1 MLILVLCPQCFEP
14 FSLKSRE
21 NLSPSHNTQ
30 HVWLASQI
38 IDTHAN
44 TTDNRANNAV
54 LFASLINRNIEGPSC
69 NLLSLDGN
77 VGSVKKLL
85 DFLGNHKFHS
95 GMFGDYETISV

>member
-1 MLILVLCPQCFEP
+1 M
-14 FSLKSRE
+14 
-21 NLSPSHNTQ
+21 SPSHNIQ

-44 TTDNRANNAV
+44 TTENRANQAV

-95 GMFGDYETISV
+95 GMFGDYETMYEKSYLRRQRKEKKSNNKVKERD

>member
-1 MLILVLCPQCFEP
+1 MQTRQTTE
-14 FSLKSRE
+14 
-21 NLSPSHNTQ
+21 
-30 HVWLASQI
+30 
-38 IDTHAN
+38 HAN
-44 TTDNRANNAV
+44 HAV
-54 LFASLINRNIEGPSC
+54 LFASLINRNTEGPVC

>member
-1 MLILVLCPQCFEP
+1 MQTRQTTE
-14 FSLKSRE
+14 
-21 NLSPSHNTQ
+21 
-30 HVWLASQI
+30 
-38 IDTHAN
+38 HAN
-44 TTDNRANNAV
+44 HAV
-54 LFASLINRNIEGPSC
+54 LFASLINRNIEGSLC